1 LSCLCGLGLFWL
13 TGLAEAQTQPY
24 SWTTLAGGFGNS
36 DGTNFS
42 AAFFQ
47 PFGIASSSSG
57 TLFVADTGNDTLR
70 KVVQAGTNWVVSTLA
85 GSIPGFVDG
94 TNTDAQFNYPA
105 GIAVDATGNLYVAD
119 FYNNAIRKV
128 APSGA
133 NWVVTTV
140 AGNGS
145 RGTADGTNGVARFY
159 HPTGVAVDNAGRLYV
174 ADEGNNTVRRIVP
187 SGTNWIVTTLA
198 GLAGT
203 SGTADGTNTVARF
216 AGPWGIAVDSAGKVF
231 VSDFISSRLR
241 RLVQSG
247 TNWVVTTIAGSGYGS
262 ADGTNNF
269 AQFDYP
275 MGLTVDGGGNL
286 YVADCYND
294 AIRKVQPVGTNWVV
308 TTIGGA
314 AGVGGEQ
321 DGAGTNALFS
331 LPRGIALNSS
341 GNLFVADTGNHT
353 IRMGQ
358 PGLLLRITLSGN
370 QIILSCP
377 SSAINFVLETTST
390 VLSSGT
396 SWSTVTNATISGND
410 FLVPRNLATRMAF
423 FRLRQ

>member
-1 LSCLCGLGLFWL
+1 
-13 TGLAEAQTQPY
+13 
-24 SWTTLAGGFGNS
+24 
-36 DGTNFS
+36 
-42 AAFFQ
+42 
-47 PFGIASSSSG
+47 
-57 TLFVADTGNDTLR
+57 
-70 KVVQAGTNWVVSTLA
+70 
-85 GSIPGFVDG
+85 VD
-94 TNTDAQFNYPA
+94 PA
-105 GIAVDATGNLYVAD
+105 GNLFVAD

-128 APSGA
+128 ALIGN

-159 HPTGVAVDNAGRLYV
+159 HPTGVALDNAGRIYV
-174 ADEGNNTVRRIVP
+174 ADEGNNTVRRIAA
-187 SGTNWIVTTLA
+187 SGTNWVVTTLA
-198 GLAGT
+198 GLAGM
-203 SGTADGTNTVARF
+203 SGTTDGTNTAARF
-216 AGPWGIAVDSAGKVF
+216 AGPWGIVVDGAGRVY

-247 TNWVVTTIAGSGYGS
+247 TNWVATTIAGSGYGA

-275 MGLTVDGGGNL
+275 MGLTLDGSGNL

-314 AGVGGEQ
+314 AGISGNQNGS
-321 DGAGTNALFS
+321 GTNALFN
-331 LPRGIALNSS
+331 LPRGIAANGS
-341 GNLFVADTGNHT
+341 GSLFVADTGNHT

-358 PGLLLRITLSGN
+358 SGLLLRITLSGN
-370 QIILSCP
+370 QIILTCP
-377 SSAINFVLETTST
+377 APAATFVLETTSA
-390 VLSSGT
+390 VSSSGT
-396 SWSTVTNATISGND
+396 SWSPVTNVTVSGND
-410 FLVPRNLATRMAF
+410 FLVPRNLGTRGAF